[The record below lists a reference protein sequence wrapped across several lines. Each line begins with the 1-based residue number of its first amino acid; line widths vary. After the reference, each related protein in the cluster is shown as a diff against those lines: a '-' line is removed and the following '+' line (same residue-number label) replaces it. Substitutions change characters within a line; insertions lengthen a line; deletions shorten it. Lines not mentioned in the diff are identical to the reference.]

1 MSLYSTC
8 IANLKGDEPDRDTT
22 SADISHCAGQIKVAD
37 TAEIDALTYKELRE
51 LGGRMSPQWLE
62 ARGIGGYQAQPTA
75 VTNINPGFAAPEGWA
90 GNVDEL
96 ITIPQVG
103 FDQAVA
109 LIPGMLD
116 TAISKYGEKAFMQ
129 AYVPGA
135 TAADLEDPAWRARWF
150 ESAKV
155 TASTELQNYW
165 LGGAHLSGDSGM
177 DWITKRVAPDEPA
190 GTLKTIGGKLFQIF
204 YDENGNAFGTQVPMG
219 TVGAGGPAVDNAG
232 PLANHL
238 WGINPT
244 FFEGRFGS
252 KEALTEHVRA
262 YLATDGR
269 VDDLPDYLLYGAPST
284 SPDAMGRQADRI
296 AQGFPE
302 LLTEH
307 NITRADILQW
317 VEDSRAEGGGGNTAL
332 QQAIFEATSQKI
344 DIYKAPEAELPTVT
358 VGDEDFSVTPEAA
371 FDYAVTQADLV
382 DIAIDGVTYQVPT
395 REALAWLESDR
406 NFTRMSAYEQTALS
420 DAMVRHNT
428 MSAADVGNLAARNAE
443 LAESVRSSMA
453 TEGQRAW
460 EFGQQFP
467 ESVRQFDVTQ
477 AGLESRFAR
486 ELAESQRQANIQA
499 GTQQFGQLTDLI
511 PQFGQLALQQTQQQ
525 ADILRNPADVGWG
538 MATARGETP
547 WWPQTTQAD
556 LLNQSAQQFADI
568 QAFLADQA
576 AGIYPPGAAAPG
588 TLPGFQ
594 FDPAYRRAQQEQANR
609 NAIITAEAQQALYDQ
624 ELAALEAQYG
634 GTPDELRAAA
644 DKTAAAQNLGWQQF
658 WSSPEAMK
666 GFDAAAEAAAANP
679 YVPVGGVDPF
689 TQQINLWRDAYT
701 AGTAGEENPFRGWD
715 ESWGDIRAYD
725 PDNLIQADPTEAAA
739 LEAAIGGL
747 GDRPEVPVFPPVQAE
762 FGAQTHGTQ
771 ALITGDSSFG
781 RPNPE
786 LVLNPTGAPL
796 KVIPMNQMTPRQARL
811 VQFGRLPRAE
821 HGFPHTEAHDWWDE
835 LAERAKTDPAL
846 RVEMNRMA
854 HQNPYAT
861 GPVQNAV
868 TGEWAGGSGPTGSTP
883 GTAQGY
889 NALTGFNYTI
899 PDFPVPPTY
908 TQEGIV
914 ERKRAFLPPGP
925 RDVLAGQRPAPL
937 EFGFQMPTP
946 GLMGSLTPNEREAF
960 GSQLASEYNTSLGEV
975 ESGIRQRFGQTRRAP
990 RARRARY

>member
-1 MSLYSTC
+1 MTAC
-8 IANLKGDEPDRDTT
+8 VNDLKTINAIFPSAQRDGTPWPVGTTPEAKCTEYWGGTYNYDVLAQPDPVELVQTG
-22 SADISHCAGQIKVAD
+22 AGAGRLLHPVSGAVVAD
-37 TAEIDALTYKELRE
+37 WDAIDVWDQPEVDRIRGLVLNAYPQFKDEQYQKRGFNKAFDDFIRGGISGAALNDWLEL
-51 LGGRMSPQWLE
+51 LGGGQLDAPTGTSPE
-62 ARGIGGYQAQPTA
+62 DIA
-75 VTNINPGFAAPEGWA
+75 GFAAAVINRFPQIPGLLPEGDTLA
-90 GNVDEL
+90 GLIAGITGDTWNQSAVEAMIQAVTGIDISSIAGPTGPSREQTSASAYAAGLLASNPGLSEKTNQAEL
-96 ITIPQVG
+96 SALVYAA
-103 FDQAVA
+103 FDQGGDAAEVSQRIWDVYKVNVSA
-109 LIPGMLD
+109 FLPPGSQEAD
-116 TAISKYGEKAFMQ
+116 AKA
-129 AYVPGA
+129 
-135 TAADLEDPAWRARWF
+135 
-150 ESAKV
+150 
-155 TASTELQNYW
+155 
-165 LGGAHLSGDSGM
+165 
-177 DWITKRVAPDEPA
+177 
-190 GTLKTIGGKLFQIF
+190 
-204 YDENGNAFGTQVPMG
+204 
-219 TVGAGGPAVDNAG
+219 
-232 PLANHL
+232 
-238 WGINPT
+238 
-244 FFEGRFGS
+244 
-252 KEALTEHVRA
+252 
-262 YLATDGR
+262 ATDA
-269 VDDLPDYLLYGAPST
+269 VLNAH
-284 SPDAMGRQADRI
+284 
-296 AQGFPE
+296 PE
-302 LLTEH
+302 LLT
-307 NITRADILQW
+307 DYG
-317 VEDSRAEGGGGNTAL
+317 EGVTLESLTTAIGAALARNEGSQGIRDAVLAASGGRIDLHEAAPTLHTIALDDQDFQVGTETAL
-332 QQAIFEATSQKI
+332 
-344 DIYKAPEAELPTVT
+344 
-358 VGDEDFSVTPEAA
+358 
-371 FDYAVTQADLV
+371 DYALTQADLV
-382 DIAIDGVTYQVPT
+382 DIEFEGVTYKIPT
-395 REALAWLESDR
+395 RDALVWFQNDR
-406 NFTRMSAYEQTALS
+406 NFSQMSLYEQTSLA

-428 MSAADVGNLAARNAE
+428 MSAADVGNLATRNAE

-467 ESVRQFDVTQ
+467 ESVRQFDVKE

-594 FDPAYRRAQQEQANR
+594 FDSAHQKAKQDEANWNAYLTKKIQ
-609 NAIITAEAQQALYDQ
+609 YDQ
-624 ELAALEAQYG
+624 DVKDLEKLYG
-634 GTPDELRAAA
+634 GTAAGLHAAA
-644 DKTAAAQNLGWQQF
+644 GETAAAQNLGWQQF
-658 WSSPEAMK
+658 WNSPEAMK
-666 GFDAAAEAAAANP
+666 GFDAAAGAYFANP
-679 YVPVGGVDPF
+679 LVPVGGVDPF

-701 AGTAGEENPFRGWD
+701 AGTAGEGNPFRGWD

-725 PDNLIQADPTEAAA
+725 PDNLIQADYTEADALAA
-739 LEAAIGGL
+739 EIEAL
-747 GDRPEVPVFPPVQAE
+747 EVPVLPTE
-762 FGAQTHGTQ
+762 FGAQTRGTQ

-796 KVIPMNQMTPRQARL
+796 KVIPMNQMSPRQARL

>member
-8 IANLKGDEPDRDTT
+8 IVNLKGDEPDRATT
-22 SADISHCAGQIKVAD
+22 SADISHCAGQIKAND
-37 TAEIDALTYKELRE
+37 TAEIEALTFKELRE

-75 VTNINPGFAAPEGWA
+75 VTPIPAGHAARGDWTGNP
-90 GNVDEL
+90 DEL
-96 ITIPQVG
+96 IRIPQVG
-103 FDQAVA
+103 LNEAIA
-109 LIPGMLD
+109 LIPGILD
-116 TAISKYGEKAFMQ
+116 TSISKYGAQAFIQTYYPTMTDASVEGILGDPEQTATWVKA
-129 AYVPGA
+129 ARNLA
-135 TAADLEDPAWRARWF
+135 SAD
-150 ESAKV
+150 
-155 TASTELQNYW
+155 LQNYW
-165 LGGAHLSGDSGM
+165 KGGAHLSGDSGM

-190 GTLKTIGGKLFQIF
+190 GTLKTIGGILYQIY
-204 YDENGNAFGTQVPMG
+204 YDENGNATGTQVPLG
-219 TVGAGGPAVDNAG
+219 TAGAGGPAVDNAG

-332 QQAIFEATSQKI
+332 QQAIFEATGQKI

-428 MSAADVGNLAARNAE
+428 MSAADVGNLATRNAE

-453 TEGQRAW
+453 AEGQRAW

-499 GTQQFGQLTDLI
+499 GTQQFGQLTGLI

-594 FDPAYRRAQQEQANR
+594 FDPAYHKAKQDEANWNAYTLKKQA
-609 NAIITAEAQQALYDQ
+609 YDQ
-624 ELAALEAQYG
+624 AVLDLQKQYG
-634 GTPDELRAAA
+634 GTAASLYTAA
-644 DKTAAAQNLGWQQF
+644 DLEAEGLNLGWSNFPGFHVGTGGTNPFTAGQNWQARQDQLEADYAAYQLDPENLSESNLF
-658 WSSPEAMK
+658 AGWNPQWGDPGTQAIYDPSSPIEADYTEA
-666 GFDAAAEAAAANP
+666 DALAAE
-679 YVPVGGVDPF
+679 
-689 TQQINLWRDAYT
+689 I
-701 AGTAGEENPFRGWD
+701 
-715 ESWGDIRAYD
+715 
-725 PDNLIQADPTEAAA
+725 EA
-739 LEAAIGGL
+739 L
-747 GDRPEVPVFPPVQAE
+747 EVPVLPTE
-762 FGAQTHGTQ
+762 FGAQTRGTQ

-796 KVIPMNQMTPRQARL
+796 KVIPMNQMSPRQARL

-861 GPVQNAV
+861 GPVQNVV

-925 RDVLAGQRPAPL
+925 RDVFAGQRPAPL